1 MRAADAPTDGKAAQG
16 GNVYND
22 SRGEHRCGQD
32 FQRDTKHEETHLSKH
47 INKIEAHVVNNYYYD
62 SRGEHL
68 PASYVSSLRDS
79 S

>member
-32 FQRDTKHEETHLSKH
+32 FQRDTKYEEKNTFDDAYRWK
-47 INKIEAHVVNNYYYD
+47 
-62 SRGEHL
+62 
-68 PASYVSSLRDS
+68 
-79 S
+79 